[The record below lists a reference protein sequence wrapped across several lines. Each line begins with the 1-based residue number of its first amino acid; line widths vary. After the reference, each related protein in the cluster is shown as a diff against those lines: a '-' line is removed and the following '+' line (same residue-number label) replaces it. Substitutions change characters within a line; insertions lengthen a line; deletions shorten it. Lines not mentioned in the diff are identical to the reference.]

1 MKMSQKGTPKV
12 SVIICAH
19 NEEKYVGKCL
29 SSVLNALRD
38 IGNEIIFVADRCT
51 DNSVEI
57 AKKYGVTK
65 LIEKTWKKWENSYAE
80 SLQSGYLQA
89 SGEHISIID
98 ADVVVPSDFFEK
110 LIPMINDRIVSVSAQ
125 IVTFPH
131 SFWNCVVYA
140 WEKTYRFSPF
150 GRNPRGAARVILKRA
165 LDEVNGFSDVPAPD
179 TSLDLKLRQRGFM
192 SVLSDNMRVWHIRD
206 ITLDKT
212 VNGQLNAG
220 RGRYILG
227 VSFIRTV
234 GHAIFRFRPFTI
246 CGWLMEWQT
255 RQR

>member
-1 MKMSQKGTPKV
+1 MKMAQRGKPKV

-19 NEEKYVGKCL
+19 SEEKYVGKCL
-29 SSVLNALRD
+29 SSVRNALRD

-57 AKKYGVTK
+57 AKKYGVSK

-110 LIPMINDRIVSVSAQ
+110 LIPMINGRIASVSAQ

-131 SFWNCVVYA
+131 SFWNRVVYA
-140 WEKTYRFSPF
+140 WEKTHRFSPF

-165 LDEVNGFSDVPAPD
+165 LDEVDGFSDVPAPD
-179 TSLDLKLRQRGFM
+179 TSLDLKLRRRGFM
-192 SVLSDNMRVWHIRD
+192 SVLSDSVKVWHIRD

-220 RGRYILG
+220 RGRYTLG

-234 GHAIFRFRPFTI
+234 GHAIYRFRPFTI
-246 CGWLMEWQT
+246 CGWLMERQT
-255 RQR
+255 RRR

>member
-1 MKMSQKGTPKV
+1 MKMSQMGKPKV

-29 SSVLNALRD
+29 SSVRNALRD
-38 IGNEIIFVADRCT
+38 IENEIIFVADRCT

-110 LIPMINDRIVSVSAQ
+110 LIPMINDRIASVSAQ

-131 SFWNCVVYA
+131 SFWNRVVHA
-140 WEKTYRFSPF
+140 WEKTHRFSPF
-150 GRNPRGAARVILKRA
+150 GRNPRGAARVIFKLA
-165 LDEVNGFSDVPAPD
+165 LDEVDGFGDVPAPD
-179 TSLDLKLRQRGFM
+179 TSLDLKLRQIGFM
-192 SVLSDNMRVWHIRD
+192 SVLSDDMRVWHIRD
-206 ITLDKT
+206 ITIDKT
-212 VNGQLNAG
+212 VKGQINAG
-220 RGRYILG
+220 RGRYLLG